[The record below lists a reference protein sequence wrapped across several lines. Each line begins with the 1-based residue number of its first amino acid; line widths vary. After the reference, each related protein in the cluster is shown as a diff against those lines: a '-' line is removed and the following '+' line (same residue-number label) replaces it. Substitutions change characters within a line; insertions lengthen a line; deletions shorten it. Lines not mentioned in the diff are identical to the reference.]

1 MLYIFALICFLN
13 FLLTFFTPKGR
24 IILSADLHCHTR
36 LSNGSLGIEDLI
48 LLAKKRGVQT
58 IAITDHDC
66 LAGTVRGKVIGER
79 LGITVIP
86 GVELSGT
93 DETNGQEIHL
103 LCYKPDFPDRL
114 EGLCRR
120 SSLAR
125 KKASHIMM
133 LKVSQKYPVTPEF
146 IAKCASGST
155 NVFKSHIMQALVET
169 GFTDKIYGELYDKL
183 FSKEDPASFDV
194 VPKYENIFDVLQA
207 IHDAG
212 GIAVLSHPLRC
223 KNPDL
228 LPQLVEAG
236 LDGIEVF
243 ISGVSDE
250 QKKELLAYAKL
261 HKLLT
266 TGGTNFKGLYNKK
279 AITVGDCD
287 IPEECVQELITYKAR
302 KRKAAK
308 RKETLAAQEK
318 LQKAIEEAKNK

>member
-1 MLYIFALICFLN
+1 MPYFN
-13 FLLTFFTPKGR
+13 FKLFVNFSRLPTVLKGR
-24 IILSADLHCHTR
+24 IFLSADLHCHTR

-48 LLAKKRGVQT
+48 LLAKKRGVET

-93 DETNGQEIHL
+93 DKTNGQEIHL

-120 SSLAR
+120 SSLIR

-133 LKVSQKYPVTPEF
+133 LKVAQKYPVTPEF

-155 NVFKSHIMQALVET
+155 NIFKAHIMQALVET
-169 GFTDKIYGELYDKL
+169 GFTDRIYGELYDKL
-183 FSKEDPASFDV
+183 FSKTDKNSFDV
-194 VPKYENIFDVLQA
+194 VPQYEDIFDVLTA

-223 KNPDL
+223 KNKEL
-228 LPQLVEAG
+228 LGQLVEAG

-243 ISGVSDE
+243 ISGVGDRDRE
-250 QKKELLAYAKL
+250 ELLQYAKK

-266 TGGTNFKGLYNKK
+266 TGGTNFKGLYNKEV
-279 AITVGDCD
+279 ITVGDCD
-287 IPEECVQELITYKAR
+287 IPEECVKELLTYKSR
-302 KRKAAK
+302 KKKAAR
-308 RKETLAAQEK
+308 RKEALAAQEK
-318 LQKAIEEAKNK
+318 LQKAIDEAKSK

>member
-1 MLYIFALICFLN
+1 MPYFN
-13 FLLTFFTPKGR
+13 FKLFVNFSRLPTVLKGR
-24 IILSADLHCHTR
+24 IFLSADLHCHTR

-48 LLAKKRGVQT
+48 LLAKKRGVET

-93 DETNGQEIHL
+93 DKTTGQEIHL

-120 SSLAR
+120 SSLIR

-133 LKVSQKYPVTPEF
+133 LKVAQKYPVTPEF

-155 NVFKSHIMQALVET
+155 NIFKAHIMQALVET
-169 GFTDKIYGELYDKL
+169 GFTDRIYGELYDKL
-183 FSKEDPASFDV
+183 FSKTDKNSFDV
-194 VPKYENIFDVLQA
+194 VPQYEDIFDVLTA

-223 KNPDL
+223 KNKEL
-228 LPQLVEAG
+228 LGQLVEAG

-243 ISGVSDE
+243 ISGVGDRDRE
-250 QKKELLAYAKL
+250 ELLQYAKSTSFL
-261 HKLLT
+261 
-266 TGGTNFKGLYNKK
+266 
-279 AITVGDCD
+279 
-287 IPEECVQELITYKAR
+287 QR
-302 KRKAAK
+302 
-308 RKETLAAQEK
+308 AAQTSRVFTIK
-318 LQKAIEEAKNK
+318 RL